1 MKFVRKTE
9 VWRPTASGNLL
20 IVLLAGILGGGLCLG
35 LYPFFALNRPLPQPE
50 LVIVEGWLEDAALD
64 TVRSLTASGTL
75 FVTTGGPIK
84 YGGNLLAEKSYAEAA
99 TARLVKLGVP
109 PQSILTA
116 PAPDTAKDRTYVS
129 ALAARRAL
137 EERGLFGRPANIYTL
152 GGHSR
157 RSLLTYRF
165 AFGPEVP
172 LGVVSLESE
181 KVDLRHWWRSSMGF
195 KHVMTELMS
204 WIYVHCSRWK
214 YSAGS

>member
-1 MKFVRKTE
+1 MKFVRKIE
-9 VWRPTASGNLL
+9 VWRPTASGWLL
-20 IVLLAGILGGGLCLG
+20 ILLLAGVFGGGLCLG

-50 LVIVEGWLEDAALD
+50 LLIVEGWLEDAALAS
-64 TVRSLTASGTL
+64 VQRAAPSGTL
-75 FVTTGGPIK
+75 FVTTGGPIQ
-84 YGGNLLAEKSYAEAA
+84 YGGSLLEDKSYAEAA
-99 TARLVKLGVP
+99 TARLIKLGVP

-116 PAPDTAKDRTYVS
+116 SAPDAATDRTYVS

-137 EERGLFGRPANIYTL
+137 EEHGLFGHPANIYTL

-181 KVDLRHWWRSSMGF
+181 KVDLRHWWRSSLGF
-195 KHVMTELMS
+195 KHIMSELMS
-204 WIYVHCSRWK
+204 WIYVHCARWR
-214 YSAGS
+214 YSADP